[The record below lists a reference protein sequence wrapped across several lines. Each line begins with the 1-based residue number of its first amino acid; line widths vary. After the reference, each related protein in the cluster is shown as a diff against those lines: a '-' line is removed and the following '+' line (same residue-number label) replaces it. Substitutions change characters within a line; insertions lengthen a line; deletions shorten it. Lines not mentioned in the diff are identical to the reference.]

1 MNCETCETLLIDHL
15 HGELP
20 SADRHAVA
28 GHLTECSECALAFC
42 RLAADVEGIAAAYEV
57 VPSASARNELRER
70 VSAEFRPSLLR
81 RAWAFATRP
90 VPAYGVAC
98 AAAIPLLLWAVSPAP
113 PATQETTDP
122 APAASKPARIHDY
135 DASTSLRDP
144 RIL

>member
-1 MNCETCETLLIDHL
+1 MNCEACETLLIDHL

-20 SADRHAVA
+20 DAERHGVA

-42 RLAADVEGIAAAYEV
+42 RLAADVQGIAAAYEV
-57 VPSASARNELRER
+57 RPRPSVRDQLRER

-113 PATQETTDP
+113 PVAQESADP
-122 APAASKPARIHDY
+122 VPTASKPARIHDY
-135 DASTSLRDP
+135 DATVPLFDRSMS
-144 RIL
+144 